1 MSNHVRMAWNN
12 AELNWCK
19 AEQRER
25 ERANRNTSNGWML
38 HQKHL
43 GGTCGYVAK
52 HLFTI
57 QIHYELYIR
66 TSISEVYSSL
76 KNVSHAPLGAL
87 REHYFFD
94 GIQLITDACVGGTL
108 LYPEGT
114 SRAHFVGVS
123 PLDKLQSLGALTAN
137 FCTHVCTSTCWGTK
151 NCLQKWTNSKIRS

>member
-25 ERANRNTSNGWML
+25 EREQTGTLLMGWML

-137 FCTHVCTSTCWGTK
+137 FCTPRLHIDLLR
-151 NCLQKWTNSKIRS
+151 NQKLLAKMNKQ

>member
-1 MSNHVRMAWNN
+1 MSGWLETMPNSTGAKLSN
-12 AELNWCK
+12 E
-19 AEQRER
+19 RER
-25 ERANRNTSNGWML
+25 ERANRNTSNGVNVAS
-38 HQKHL
+38 KTL
-43 GGTCGYVAK
+43 GWDVRICCKTFIYNTNP
-52 HLFTI
+52 LWI
-57 QIHYELYIR
+57 IY

-76 KNVSHAPLGAL
+76 KHVSHAPLGAL

-151 NCLQKWTNSKIRS
+151 NCLQKWTKSKIRS